1 MSVKEQTIGGVK
13 WNGVGTVTIALLQML
28 KLFIVARFIS
38 KSDFG
43 LLAIAT
49 MVLGFTEIFANMGLA
64 TGLIH
69 KQDISRKQYS
79 SVFWL
84 NLILSCAV
92 YVILCAATPL
102 VANYYHESELNKI
115 IPLIGLQLI
124 ISSFGKMFF
133 TFKSKELDFKF
144 ISIVSIVSTLLG
156 AVLTVLLAIKGLGV
170 YSIVYGTLLQV
181 VVMQGIYAV
190 SGLRKYRIMFHFK
203 PSEITDLFKIGGY
216 QLGMQVIDYM
226 AAKADI
232 FLIGRFFGQE
242 LLGVYNLAKELV
254 MKVVQV
260 INPMITSVAAPAFA
274 KFQDDKERMRI
285 SYRKILNILSFLNVP
300 VFAIMFVFAAPLTL
314 LCYGPD
320 KIAVAW
326 FVRVLSLWGLFQSV
340 GNPAGI
346 LMVALGRTDLGFNW
360 TLVRAIFT
368 ILITYIVCQFDIQIL
383 AYSQVVLS
391 FIFMFAYWRMVVYK
405 MIQLPISDYFIPMA
419 FPVIASLIAASVSGI
434 VSYWVSNFHVKL
446 LMIMLFG
453 IIYMLIYR
461 LFKYDYIKTI
471 FFMVFKK
478 RGGSNL

>member
-1 MSVKEQTIGGVK
+1 
-13 WNGVGTVTIALLQML
+13 
-28 KLFIVARFIS
+28 
-38 KSDFG
+38 
-43 LLAIAT
+43 
-49 MVLGFTEIFANMGLA
+49 
-64 TGLIH
+64 
-69 KQDISRKQYS
+69 
-79 SVFWL
+79 
-84 NLILSCAV
+84 
-92 YVILCAATPL
+92 
-102 VANYYHESELNKI
+102 
-115 IPLIGLQLI
+115 
-124 ISSFGKMFF
+124 
-133 TFKSKELDFKF
+133 
-144 ISIVSIVSTLLG
+144 
-156 AVLTVLLAIKGLGV
+156 
-170 YSIVYGTLLQV
+170 
-181 VVMQGIYAV
+181 
-190 SGLRKYRIMFHFK
+190 
-203 PSEITDLFKIGGY
+203 
-216 QLGMQVIDYM
+216 
-226 AAKADI
+226 
-232 FLIGRFFGQE
+232 
-242 LLGVYNLAKELV
+242 
-254 MKVVQV
+254 
-260 INPMITSVAAPAFA
+260 
-274 KFQDDKERMRI
+274 
-285 SYRKILNILSFLNVP
+285 
-300 VFAIMFVFAAPLTL
+300 MFVFAAPLTL

-360 TLVRAIFT
+360 TLVRATFT

-461 LFKYDYIKTI
+461 LFKYDYIKTV